1 VPEAEVTT
9 INMDARDSL
18 ALLEEDLE
26 SERSTRS
33 REELQA
39 DFPKISR
46 LIG

>member
-1 VPEAEVTT
+1 
-9 INMDARDSL
+9 
-18 ALLEEDLE
+18 LE

-46 LIG
+46 LIGWVHGKDHRWER